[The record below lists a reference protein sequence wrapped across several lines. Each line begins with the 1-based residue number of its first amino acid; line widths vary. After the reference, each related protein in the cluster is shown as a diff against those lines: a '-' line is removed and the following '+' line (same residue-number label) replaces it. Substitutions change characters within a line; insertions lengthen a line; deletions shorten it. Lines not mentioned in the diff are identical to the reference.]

1 MKNLLFQKLT
11 GQYRKTCALIF
22 KNKKFN
28 FLFPNRI
35 IKFKINLKLH
45 VFNININNQISFF
58 IDITLFI

>member
-11 GQYRKTCALIF
+11 GQYRKTWALIF

-28 FLFPNRI
+28 FLFTNRI

-45 VFNININNQISFF
+45 VINIKINNQIGFF